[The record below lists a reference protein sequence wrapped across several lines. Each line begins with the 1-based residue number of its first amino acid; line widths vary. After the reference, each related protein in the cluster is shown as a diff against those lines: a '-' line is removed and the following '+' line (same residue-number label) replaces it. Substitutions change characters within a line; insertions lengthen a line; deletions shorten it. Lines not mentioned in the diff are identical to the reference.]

1 MMSKYVNVHKD
12 YGQHVNGECSMAV
25 IQANNLL
32 EDYSR
37 FESGPMSSLEAG
49 PHGTFIG
56 IYDGHRG
63 PEAAQFVDNH
73 LFENL
78 KSMYTMS
85 LISECIYLSDS
96 KNSSNFK
103 FAE

>member
-1 MMSKYVNVHKD
+1 MKIVVGTGNWEPFNKLRVPLVSNFVDLKD
-12 YGQHVNGECSMAV
+12 
-25 IQANNLL
+25 
-32 EDYSR
+32 R

-56 IYDGHRG
+56 IYDGHGG